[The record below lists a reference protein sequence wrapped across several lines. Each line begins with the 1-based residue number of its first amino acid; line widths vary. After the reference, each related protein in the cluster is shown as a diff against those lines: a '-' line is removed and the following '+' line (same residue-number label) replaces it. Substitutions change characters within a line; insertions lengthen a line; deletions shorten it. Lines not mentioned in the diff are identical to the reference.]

1 MQRKRQ
7 LRKWRRGQFEE
18 GVIGNEIAK
27 RELAL
32 IEKQE
37 IEARNMRGYI
47 DQLESR
53 ASEALFQRKEFHVK
67 PSEKDCVNPQ

>member
-1 MQRKRQ
+1 MADRV
-7 LRKWRRGQFEE
+7 LRTSAVRAGATSE
-18 GVIGNEIAK
+18 EIAK